1 MKDKDNTAE
10 RIAVLEQFVM
20 FLMGEIQTLE
30 KVLDIEVEKYNEVYK
45 KHHKDFKEKYEILHT
60 IYTNLYRQSIKEKK

>member
-30 KVLDIEVEKYNEVYK
+30 KVLDEAAGIC
-45 KHHKDFKEKYEILHT
+45 
-60 IYTNLYRQSIKEKK
+60 